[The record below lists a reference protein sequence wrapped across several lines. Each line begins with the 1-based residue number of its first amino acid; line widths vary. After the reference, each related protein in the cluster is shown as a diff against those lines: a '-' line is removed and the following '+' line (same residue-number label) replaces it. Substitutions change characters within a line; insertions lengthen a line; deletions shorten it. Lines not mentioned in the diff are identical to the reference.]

1 MYSLTS
7 GPRVPGAFLQL
18 GLFCLSK
25 LRCAFSPRVW
35 QRHSRNHRSGSCS
48 ALPLPSLRKEHP
60 GDHSLQASGGHT
72 LLPHLLVS
80 QPCSLQESARPG
92 PALMPGCLAKQSRGE
107 GILPH
112 GHAYNQPL
120 SEDAVAASTLPG
132 QTLRASWR
140 RRNSAFT
147 CQLHPECPAGCPA
160 PQMPHLP
167 AP

>member
-1 MYSLTS
+1 MHLAPGS
-7 GPRVPGAFLQL
+7 GRGTPETTTP
-18 GLFCLSK
+18 
-25 LRCAFSPRVW
+25 P
-35 QRHSRNHRSGSCS
+35 GSCS

-72 LLPHLLVS
+72 LLPHLLIR

-92 PALMPGCLAKQSRGE
+92 PALMPGCLAKQSRGGE

-147 CQLHPECPAGCPA
+147 CQLHPERPAGCPV

-167 AP
+167 APQEASSLSKIA